1 MHEAVLQEIV
11 SSNKWKKLSREVS
24 DDITKG
30 LEFTQ
35 KQLEDETKV
44 IKKDT
49 KISQKNLNEVEKDF
63 LDPEDITNKLIELE
77 DRSRRNN
84 LRIDGIEQK
93 NKDSSKNCEELF
105 QKIIKEKLEIEK
117 NIEIDN
123 KIQRQKIDFKKF
135 K

>member
-123 KIQRQKIDFKKF
+123 KIQRQTVDFKKF

>member
-123 KIQRQKIDFKKF
+123 KIQRQTIDFKKF

>member
-44 IKKDT
+44 IEKDT

-123 KIQRQKIDFKKF
+123 KIQRQTIDFKKF